1 MTYQSADT
9 EEAHRVW
16 TESITGN
23 LLLAEYSDLDFLIYN
38 ETEDPWHSLVLE
50 PRQMQALL
58 EFIETAGT
66 SGEASLGE
74 NSLTGKLTVRYQ
86 DGTYTLD
93 PEEMDIK
100 PTLTEKQSGAIYGL
114 LQHLDTVVV
123 NGDERIEM

>member
-1 MTYQSADT
+1 MTYQSAET
-9 EEAHRVW
+9 EAHRVW

-38 ETEDPWHSLVLE
+38 ETEEPWHSLILE

-58 EFIETAGT
+58 EFIETAET

-93 PEEMDIK
+93 PEEMDIE

-123 NGDERIEM
+123 NGDELIEM

>member
-1 MTYQSADT
+1 MTYQSAET
-9 EEAHRVW
+9 EAHRVW

-38 ETEDPWHSLVLE
+38 ETEEPWHSLILE

-58 EFIETAGT
+58 GFIETAET

-93 PEEMDIK
+93 PEEMDIE

-123 NGDERIEM
+123 NGDELIEM

>member
-23 LLLAEYSDLDFLIYN
+23 VLLAEYSDLDFLIYN
-38 ETEDPWHSLVLE
+38 KTEDPWHSLVLE
-50 PRQMQALL
+50 PQQMQALL
-58 EFIETAGT
+58 EFIETAEP

-123 NGDERIEM
+123 NGDEPIEM